1 MRGFASDNWAGAHPE
16 VIAALARAND
26 GHAAGYGH
34 DELTRRVERRLAT
47 LLGAPQAEVFLTF
60 NGTGANVVGL
70 QAALRPHHAVLCAE
84 GAHIDADEGG
94 APERFTGAKLIPLPT
109 AHGKLAPDTIAAR
122 AAWGRGVEH
131 HVQPRVV
138 SISQSTE
145 LGTVYSV
152 EEVRAIAAVARDHD
166 LIFHMDGAR
175 LANAVAALGVEPR
188 GITTDAGVDILTFG
202 ATKNGALFGEAVVAL
217 QPELARDMLYGR
229 KQAMQLASKM
239 RFLAAQF
246 DALLD
251 GDLWLRSAQH
261 ANAMAERLGA
271 GLAGAPDIEVVHPVQ
286 ANAVFARIARERI
299 EALQAVAPFYVWDE
313 AGDVCRLMCAFDTR
327 PEDVDAFL
335 AAAAAAAAAASAS
348 A

>member
-1 MRGFASDNWAGAHPE
+1 VRGFASDNWAGAHPE
-16 VIAALARAND
+16 VLAALARANE
-26 GHAAGYGH
+26 GHAEGYGH
-34 DELTRRVERRLAT
+34 DELTRHVERRIAE

-60 NGTGANVVGL
+60 NGTGANVIGL

-109 AHGKLAPDTIAAR
+109 NHGKLEPDTIAAR

-145 LGTVYSV
+145 LGTVYAP
-152 EEVRAIAAVARDHD
+152 EEVAAIAAVAREHD
-166 LIFHMDGAR
+166 LVLHMDGAR
-175 LANAVAALGVEPR
+175 LANAVAALGVEPAA
-188 GITTDAGVDILTFG
+188 ITTAVGVDILTFG
-202 ATKNGALFGEAVVAL
+202 ATKNGALFGEAVVAID
-217 QPELARDMLYGR
+217 PDLAREMRYGR

-251 GDLWLRSAQH
+251 DDLWLRGARH
-261 ANAMAERLGA
+261 ANAMAARLA
-271 GLAGAPDIEVVHPVQ
+271 DGLDGAPGVEIIHPVQ
-286 ANAVFARIARERI
+286 ANAIFARIERARI
-299 EALQAVAPFYVWDE
+299 EPLQAVAPFYVWDE
-313 AGDVCRLMCAFDTR
+313 PTGVCRLMCAFDTE
-327 PEDVDAFL
+327 PQDVDAFVE
-335 AAAAAAAAAASAS
+335 AAGSAA
-348 A
+348 

>member
-16 VIAALARAND
+16 VLAALARANE
-26 GHAAGYGH
+26 GHAEGYGH
-34 DELTRRVERRLAT
+34 DELTRHVERRIAE

-60 NGTGANVVGL
+60 NGTGANVIGL

-109 AHGKLAPDTIAAR
+109 NHGKLEPDTIAAR

-145 LGTVYSV
+145 LGTVYAP
-152 EEVRAIAAVARDHD
+152 EEVAAIAAVAREHD
-166 LIFHMDGAR
+166 LVLHMDGAR
-175 LANAVAALGVEPR
+175 LANAVAALGVEPAA
-188 GITTDAGVDILTFG
+188 ITTAVGVDILTFG
-202 ATKNGALFGEAVVAL
+202 ATKNGALFGEAVVAID
-217 QPELARDMLYGR
+217 PDLAREMVYGR

-251 GDLWLRSAQH
+251 DDLWLRGARH
-261 ANAMAERLGA
+261 ANAMAARLA
-271 GLAGAPDIEVVHPVQ
+271 DGLDGAPGVEIIHPVQ
-286 ANAVFARIARERI
+286 ANAIFARIERARI
-299 EALQAVAPFYVWDE
+299 EPLQAVAPFYVWDE
-313 AGDVCRLMCAFDTR
+313 PTGVCRLMCAFDTE
-327 PEDVDAFL
+327 PQDVDAFVE
-335 AAAAAAAAAASAS
+335 AAGSAA
-348 A
+348 